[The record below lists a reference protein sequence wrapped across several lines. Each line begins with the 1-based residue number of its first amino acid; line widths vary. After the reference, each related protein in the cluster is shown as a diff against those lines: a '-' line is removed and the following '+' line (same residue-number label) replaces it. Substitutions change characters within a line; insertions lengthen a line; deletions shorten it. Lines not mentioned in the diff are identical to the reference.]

1 MIAWG
6 ADIGFR
12 RVSLAALDSATNTF
26 EVVRGVTAPA
36 DKVDDADNMA
46 LLQDVTIDLAHDLAE
61 RTGVPDRITVEVP
74 TVVKNRAN
82 EKMHY
87 AFALVTSALVA
98 TRFAPVESIHVATW
112 RKLTLGHGHASK
124 QEALEWAARIGY
136 EGVSHDD
143 ADALGIAA
151 ASLARMKAEVDAFD
165 QLTVDDELGGQP
177 PDGDCRCSHHAVEHD
192 GDGACM
198 VTACGCVVFRPA

>member
-12 RVSLAALDSATNTF
+12 RISLAALDSDAHTF

-36 DKVDDADNMA
+36 DKIDDGDNMA

-61 RTGVPDRITVEVP
+61 RHGVPDRITVEVP

-87 AFALVTSALVA
+87 AFALVTAALVA
-98 TRFAPVESIHVATW
+98 TRFAPVEPIHVGTW
-112 RKLTLGHGHASK
+112 RKLTLGNGRADK
-124 QEALEWAARIGY
+124 AEALAWAQRLGY
-136 EGVSHDD
+136 GGDSHDD

-165 QLTVDDELGGQP
+165 QLGIDDELGGQP

-198 VTACGCVVFRPA
+198 VTACGCVAFRPA